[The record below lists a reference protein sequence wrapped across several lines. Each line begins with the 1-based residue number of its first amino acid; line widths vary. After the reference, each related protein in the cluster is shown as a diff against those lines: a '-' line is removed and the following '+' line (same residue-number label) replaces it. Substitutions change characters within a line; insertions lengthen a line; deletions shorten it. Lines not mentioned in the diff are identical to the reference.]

1 MYDDYYNIVS
11 TTEKCPLFTE
21 WNDVYLCVFKWKIHS
36 KLYVFYNLSFGKE
49 EKNVY
54 RKRKEWETI
63 HPIVNRDYIQ
73 DRVVGL
79 DQEVWRYQD

>member
-1 MYDDYYNIVS
+1 MYFIISVL
-11 TTEKCPLFTE
+11 EKR
-21 WNDVYLCVFKWKIHS
+21 
-36 KLYVFYNLSFGKE
+36 

-63 HPIVNRDYIQ
+63 HPIVNRDYIP

-79 DQEVWRYQD
+79 DQEVWR